1 MEEVKDG
8 KIYERTPSYS
18 KNRFRNLRQYKDLT
32 DEEFNERMA
41 QKQLDAEPS
50 LDFETRIKKKL
61 ETFEE
66 DYDLS
71 DLKINDREILRAL
84 IQSLISLEDYE
95 QVMYKL
101 KKEVTVENL
110 TLIEKIS
117 RTMSDLRSDI
127 SKMQD
132 DLKITRKTRKS
143 DQEASVIAYI
153 DSLKL
158 KAKEYYESR
167 MSYIY
172 CDECHMLLGT
182 IWTLY
187 PEENNKIEL
196 ICHRE
201 MQDGS
206 RCGHKVR
213 ITTKELLAKKGT
225 NNKEIMP
232 EAML

>member
-8 KIYERTPSYS
+8 KVYERTPSFS

-32 DEEFNERMA
+32 DEEFEERMA
-41 QKQLDAEPS
+41 QKQIDAEPS
-50 LDFETRIKKKL
+50 KDFEDRIKKKL
-61 ETFEE
+61 STFEE

-84 IQSLISLEDYE
+84 IQALISLEDYE

-101 KKEVTVENL
+101 KKEVTIENL
-110 TLIEKIS
+110 TLIDKVS
-117 RTMSDLRSDI
+117 KTMSDLRSDI

-132 DLKITRKTRKS
+132 DLKITRRTRKS

-158 KAKEYYESR
+158 KAKEYYESK
-167 MSYIY
+167 MSYIF
-172 CDECHMLLGT
+172 CPDCKMLLGT

-196 ICHRE
+196 TCHRE
-201 MQDGS
+201 LQDGS
-206 RCGHKVR
+206 ICNCKVK
-213 ITTKELLAKKGT
+213 ITTKELLSKKGT
-225 NNKEIMP
+225 NNLGVMP
-232 EAML
+232 EALL

>member
-1 MEEVKDG
+1 MEEIREG
-8 KIYERTPSYS
+8 KVYERAPSFS
-18 KNRFRNLRQYKDLT
+18 KHRMRNLRQYKDLS
-32 DEEFNERMA
+32 DEEFEERMA

-50 LDFETRIKKKL
+50 KDFEDRIKKKL
-61 ETFEE
+61 ETFEQ

-71 DLKINDREILRAL
+71 DLKINDKEILRAL
-84 IQSLISLEDYE
+84 IQCIISLEDYE

-101 KKEVTVENL
+101 KKEVTFDNL
-110 TLIEKIS
+110 QIIDKIS
-117 RTMSDLRSDI
+117 KAMSDLRSDI

-132 DLKITRKTRKS
+132 DLKITRRTRKS

-172 CDECHMLLGT
+172 CDECNMLLAT

-196 ICHRE
+196 TCHRE
-201 MQDGS
+201 LQDGS

-213 ITTKELLAKKGT
+213 ITTKELLAKRGT